1 MLEIAFEFHLNI
13 FFTVLEVVTPVFL
26 LAAIGYF
33 WVKLG
38 FEYRVEF
45 VTRLAMT
52 LAVPAL
58 VFTSLTQ
65 NTINPKF
72 LTEMIIVV
80 CMAYAVV
87 SVLALIFTFI
97 FKLDLRTFLM
107 PLISGNTGNLGLPL
121 CFLAFGKDGLGYA
134 VIVFAFTSIVA
145 FTFGL
150 WVVSGTRSFKQ
161 PLKEPLVP
169 ATILGLLFMFYGW
182 ETPKILTNSLNLIS
196 QMAIPLMLITLGV
209 AVARLKT
216 QLAFKTLGISIS
228 KIMIGTIAGITVGYQ
243 FSIPYEAFAV
253 LIIQMSMPVAV
264 TSYLLAEKYG
274 ANSEEVAG
282 LVVVSTFLT
291 TFTTPVVLSVLLS

>member
-1 MLEIAFEFHLNI
+1 MLDVAFEFHLII

-134 VIVFAFTSIVA
+134 VIIFAFTSIVA

-182 ETPKILTNSLNLIS
+182 EIPKILTNSLNLIS

>member
-1 MLEIAFEFHLNI
+1 MEIAFEFHLNI

-274 ANSEEVAG
+274 ANSEAVAG
-282 LVVVSTFLT
+282 LVVMSTFLT
-291 TFTTPVVLSVLLS
+291 TFATPVVLSVLLS

>member
-1 MLEIAFEFHLNI
+1 MVFIRVFEVIFPI
-13 FFTVLEVVTPVFL
+13 FF
-26 LAAIGYF
+26 LASLGF
-33 WVKLG
+33 CWVKFG

-72 LTEMIIVV
+72 LSEMILVV
-80 CMAYAVV
+80 CLAYAVV
-87 SVLALIFTFI
+87 SIIALIFTFI
-97 FKLDLRTFLM
+97 FKLDRRTFLM

-121 CFLAFGKDGLGYA
+121 CFLAFGQDGLGYA
-134 VIVFAFTSIVA
+134 DIVFAFTSIVA

-150 WVVSGTRSFKQ
+150 WVVSGSHSFKQ

-169 ATILGLLFMFYGW
+169 ATVLGLVFMFYDW
-182 ETPKILTNSLNLIS
+182 EIPQILTNALNLIA

-209 AVARLKT
+209 AVARIKT
-216 QLAFKTLGISIS
+216 TLAFKTIGISVS
-228 KIMIGTIAGITVGYQ
+228 KIIIGIFAAVAIGHQ
-243 FSIPYEAFAV
+243 FSLPYEASAV

-274 ANSEEVAG
+274 ANSEAVAG
-282 LVVVSTFLT
+282 LVVISTLLT
-291 TFTTPVVLSVLLS
+291 VFVTPVLLSFLLI

>member
-1 MLEIAFEFHLNI
+1 MNI

>member
-1 MLEIAFEFHLNI
+1 LLDIAFEFHLII

-182 ETPKILTNSLNLIS
+182 EIPKILTNSLNLIS

-282 LVVVSTFLT
+282 LVVISTFLT

>member
-1 MLEIAFEFHLNI
+1 MII

-182 ETPKILTNSLNLIS
+182 EIPKILTNSLNLIS

-291 TFTTPVVLSVLLS
+291 TFTTPVILSVLLI

>member
-1 MLEIAFEFHLNI
+1 MLDIAFEFNLII

-274 ANSEEVAG
+274 ANSEAVAG
-282 LVVVSTFLT
+282 LVVMSTFLT
-291 TFTTPVVLSVLLS
+291 TFTTPVVLSVLLI

>member
-274 ANSEEVAG
+274 ANSEAVAG
-282 LVVVSTFLT
+282 LVVMSTFLT
-291 TFTTPVVLSVLLS
+291 TFATPVVLSVLLI

>member
-1 MLEIAFEFHLNI
+1 MLEIAFEFHLII
-13 FFTVLEVVTPVFL
+13 FFRVLEVVTPVFL

-45 VTRLAMT
+45 VTKLAMT

-169 ATILGLLFMFYGW
+169 ATVLGLLFMLYGW

-274 ANSEEVAG
+274 ADSEAVAG
-282 LVVVSTFLT
+282 LVVISTFLT
-291 TFTTPVVLSVLLS
+291 TFTTPVVLSVLLI

>member
-1 MLEIAFEFHLNI
+1 MLDIAFEFHLII

-182 ETPKILTNSLNLIS
+182 EIPKILTNSLNLIS

-291 TFTTPVVLSVLLS
+291 TFTTPVVLSVLLI

>member
-1 MLEIAFEFHLNI
+1 MNI

-134 VIVFAFTSIVA
+134 VIIFAFTSIVA

-274 ANSEEVAG
+274 ANSEAVAG
-282 LVVVSTFLT
+282 LVVISTFLT
-291 TFTTPVVLSVLLS
+291 TFTTPVVLSVLLI

>member
-1 MLEIAFEFHLNI
+1 MNI

-182 ETPKILTNSLNLIS
+182 EIPKILTNSLNLIS

-274 ANSEEVAG
+274 ANSEAVAG
-282 LVVVSTFLT
+282 LVVISTFLT
-291 TFTTPVVLSVLLS
+291 TFTTPVVLSVLLI

>member
-1 MLEIAFEFHLNI
+1 MII

-182 ETPKILTNSLNLIS
+182 EIPKILTNSLNLIS

-274 ANSEEVAG
+274 ANSEAVAG
-282 LVVVSTFLT
+282 LVVISTFLT
-291 TFTTPVVLSVLLS
+291 TFTTPLVLSVLLI

>member
-1 MLEIAFEFHLNI
+1 MEIAFEFHLII

-87 SVLALIFTFI
+87 SLLALIFTFI

-182 ETPKILTNSLNLIS
+182 EIPKILTNSLNLIS

-291 TFTTPVVLSVLLS
+291 TFTTPVVLSVLLI

>member
-1 MLEIAFEFHLNI
+1 MSI

-26 LAAIGYF
+26 LATIGF
-33 WVKLG
+33 SWVKFG

-72 LTEMIIVV
+72 LSEMILVV
-80 CMAYAVV
+80 CLAYAVV
-87 SVLALIFTFI
+87 SIIALIFTFI
-97 FKLDLRTFLM
+97 FKLDRRTFLM

-121 CFLAFGKDGLGYA
+121 CFLAFGQDGLGYA

-150 WVVSGTRSFKQ
+150 WVVSGSHSLKQ

-169 ATILGLLFMFYGW
+169 ATLLGLVFMFYDW
-182 ETPKILTNSLNLIS
+182 EIPQILTNALNLIA

-209 AVARLKT
+209 AVARIKT
-216 QLAFKTLGISIS
+216 TLAFKTIGISVS
-228 KIMIGTIAGITVGYQ
+228 KIIIGIFAAVAIGYQ
-243 FSIPYEAFAV
+243 FSLPYEASAV

-274 ANSEEVAG
+274 ANSEAVAG
-282 LVVVSTFLT
+282 LVVISTLLT
-291 TFTTPVVLSVLLS
+291 VFVTPVLLSFLLI

>member
-1 MLEIAFEFHLNI
+1 MII

-182 ETPKILTNSLNLIS
+182 EIPKILTNSLNLIS

-228 KIMIGTIAGITVGYQ
+228 KIMIGTIAGIAVGYQ

-274 ANSEEVAG
+274 ANSEAVAG
-282 LVVVSTFLT
+282 LVVISTFLT

>member
-13 FFTVLEVVTPVFL
+13 FFTVLEIVTPVFL

-274 ANSEEVAG
+274 ANSEAVAG
-282 LVVVSTFLT
+282 LVVISTFLT
-291 TFTTPVVLSVLLS
+291 TFTTPVVLSVLLI

>member
-1 MLEIAFEFHLNI
+1 MSI

-26 LAAIGYF
+26 LATIGF
-33 WVKLG
+33 SWVKFG

-72 LTEMIIVV
+72 LSEMILVV
-80 CMAYAVV
+80 CLAYAVV
-87 SVLALIFTFI
+87 SIIALIFTFI
-97 FKLDLRTFLM
+97 FKLDRRTFLM

-121 CFLAFGKDGLGYA
+121 CFLAFGQDGLGYA

-150 WVVSGTRSFKQ
+150 WVVSGSHSFKQ
-161 PLKEPLVP
+161 PLNEPLVP
-169 ATILGLLFMFYGW
+169 ATVLGLVFMFYDW
-182 ETPKILTNSLNLIS
+182 EIPQILTNALNLIA

-209 AVARLKT
+209 AVARIKT
-216 QLAFKTLGISIS
+216 TLAFKTIGISVS
-228 KIMIGTIAGITVGYQ
+228 KIIIGIFAAVTIGHQ
-243 FSIPYEAFAV
+243 FSLPYEASAV

-274 ANSEEVAG
+274 ANSEAVAG
-282 LVVVSTFLT
+282 LVVISTLLT
-291 TFTTPVVLSVLLS
+291 AKT

>member
-1 MLEIAFEFHLNI
+1 MSI

-26 LAAIGYF
+26 LATIGF
-33 WVKLG
+33 SWVKFG

-72 LTEMIIVV
+72 LSEMILVV
-80 CMAYAVV
+80 CLAYAVV
-87 SVLALIFTFI
+87 SIIALIFTFI
-97 FKLDLRTFLM
+97 FKLDRRTFLM

-121 CFLAFGKDGLGYA
+121 CFLAFGQDGLGYA

-150 WVVSGTRSFKQ
+150 WVVSGSHSFKQ

-169 ATILGLLFMFYGW
+169 ATVLGLVFMFYDW
-182 ETPKILTNSLNLIS
+182 EIPQILTNALNLIA

-209 AVARLKT
+209 AVARIKT
-216 QLAFKTLGISIS
+216 TLAFKTIGISVS
-228 KIMIGTIAGITVGYQ
+228 KIIIGIFAAVAIGHQ
-243 FSIPYEAFAV
+243 FSLPNEASAV

-274 ANSEEVAG
+274 ANSEAVAG
-282 LVVVSTFLT
+282 LVVISTLLT
-291 TFTTPVVLSVLLS
+291 VFVTPVLLSFLLI

>member
-1 MLEIAFEFHLNI
+1 MII

-26 LAAIGYF
+26 LAAIGYS

-65 NTINPKF
+65 NTINPQF
-72 LTEMIIVV
+72 LSEMIIVA
-80 CMAYAVV
+80 CMAYALV
-87 SVLALIFTFI
+87 SVLGLIFTFI

-161 PLKEPLVP
+161 TLKEPLVP

-182 ETPKILTNSLNLIS
+182 ETPKILTNTLNLIA
-196 QMAIPLMLITLGV
+196 QIAIPLMLITLGV

-216 QLAFKTLGISIS
+216 RLAFKTLGISIS
-228 KIMIGTIAGITVGYQ
+228 KIMIGIIAGISIGYQ
-243 FSIPYEAFAV
+243 FSLPYEAFAV
-253 LIIQMSMPVAV
+253 LVIQMSMPVAV

>member
-1 MLEIAFEFHLNI
+1 MSI

-26 LAAIGYF
+26 LATIGF
-33 WVKLG
+33 SWVKFG

-72 LTEMIIVV
+72 LSEMILVV
-80 CMAYAVV
+80 CLAYAVV
-87 SVLALIFTFI
+87 SIIALIFTFI
-97 FKLDLRTFLM
+97 FKLDRRTFLM

-121 CFLAFGKDGLGYA
+121 CFLAFGQDGLGYA

-150 WVVSGTRSFKQ
+150 WVVSGSHSFKQ
-161 PLKEPLVP
+161 PLKEPLVT
-169 ATILGLLFMFYGW
+169 ATVLGLVFMFYDW
-182 ETPKILTNSLNLIS
+182 EIPQILTNALNLIA

-209 AVARLKT
+209 AVARIKT
-216 QLAFKTLGISIS
+216 TLAFKTIGISVS
-228 KIMIGTIAGITVGYQ
+228 KIIIGIFAAVAIGHQ
-243 FSIPYEAFAV
+243 FSLPYEASAV

-274 ANSEEVAG
+274 TNSEAVAG
-282 LVVVSTFLT
+282 LVVISTLLT
-291 TFTTPVVLSVLLS
+291 VFVTPVLLSFLLI

>member
-1 MLEIAFEFHLNI
+1 MDIAFEFPLFI

-52 LAVPAL
+52 IAIPAL

-182 ETPKILTNSLNLIS
+182 EIPKILTNSLNLIS

-274 ANSEEVAG
+274 ANSESVAG
-282 LVVVSTFLT
+282 LVVISTFLT
-291 TFTTPVVLSVLLS
+291 TFTTPVVLSVLLI

>member
-1 MLEIAFEFHLNI
+1 LSI

-26 LAAIGYF
+26 LATIGF
-33 WVKLG
+33 SWVKFG

-65 NTINPKF
+65 NTINPIF
-72 LTEMIIVV
+72 LSEMIIVV
-80 CMAYAVV
+80 CLAYAVV
-87 SVLALIFTFI
+87 SIIALIFTYI

-121 CFLAFGKDGLGYA
+121 CFLAFGQDGLGYA

-145 FTFGL
+145 FTLGL
-150 WVVSGTRSFKQ
+150 WVVSGIHSFKQ

-169 ATILGLLFMFYGW
+169 ATVLGLVFMFYDW
-182 ETPKILTNSLNLIS
+182 EIPKTLTNALNLIA

-209 AVARLKT
+209 AVARIKT
-216 QLAFKTLGISIS
+216 TLAFKTIGISVS
-228 KIMIGTIAGITVGYQ
+228 KIIIGIFAAVSIGHQ
-243 FSIPYEAFAV
+243 FLLPYEAYAV

-274 ANSEEVAG
+274 ANSEAVAG
-282 LVVVSTFLT
+282 LVVISTLLT
-291 TFTTPVVLSVLLS
+291 VFVTPVLLSFLLT

>member
-1 MLEIAFEFHLNI
+1 M
-13 FFTVLEVVTPVFL
+13 FL
-26 LAAIGYF
+26 LATIGF
-33 WVKLG
+33 SWVKFG

-65 NTINPKF
+65 NTINPIF
-72 LTEMIIVV
+72 LSEMIIIV
-80 CMAYAVV
+80 CLAYAVV
-87 SVLALIFTFI
+87 SIMALIFTFI

-121 CFLAFGKDGLGYA
+121 CFLAFGQDGLGYA

-145 FTFGL
+145 FTLGL
-150 WVVSGTRSFKQ
+150 WVVSGVHSFKQ

-169 ATILGLLFMFYGW
+169 ATILGLVFMFYDW
-182 ETPKILTNSLNLIS
+182 EIPKTLMNALNLIA

-209 AVARLKT
+209 AVARIKT
-216 QLAFKTLGISIS
+216 TLGFKTIGISVS
-228 KIMIGTIAGITVGYQ
+228 KIIIGIFTAVAVGHQ
-243 FSIPYEAFAV
+243 FSLPYEAYAV

-274 ANSEEVAG
+274 ANSEAVAG
-282 LVVVSTFLT
+282 LVVISTLLT
-291 TFTTPVVLSVLLS
+291 IFVTPVLLSFLLI

>member
-1 MLEIAFEFHLNI
+1 LEIAFEFHLNI

-97 FKLDLRTFLM
+97 FELDLRTFLM

-274 ANSEEVAG
+274 ANSEAVAG
-282 LVVVSTFLT
+282 LVVMSTFLT
-291 TFTTPVVLSVLLS
+291 TFATPVVLSVLLI

>member
-1 MLEIAFEFHLNI
+1 MDIAFEFDLNI

-26 LAAIGYF
+26 LAALGYF

-87 SVLALIFTFI
+87 SALALIFTFI

-134 VIVFAFTSIVA
+134 VIVFAFTSIIA
-145 FTFGL
+145 FTVGL
-150 WVVSGTRSFKQ
+150 WVVSDIRSFKQ

-169 ATILGLLFMFYGW
+169 ATILGLLFMYYGW
-182 ETPKILTNSLNLIS
+182 ETPKIFTNSLNLIA

-253 LIIQMSMPVAV
+253 LIIQMSMPIAV

-274 ANSEEVAG
+274 ANSEAVAG
-282 LVVVSTFLT
+282 LVVISTFLT
-291 TFTTPVVLSVLLS
+291 TFTTPVILSFLFL

>member
-1 MLEIAFEFHLNI
+1 MLELSLII

-26 LAAIGYF
+26 LAAIGYS

-65 NTINPKF
+65 NTINPQ
-72 LTEMIIVV
+72 LLSDMILVV
-80 CMAYAVV
+80 CMAYALV
-87 SVLALIFTFI
+87 SVLGLIFTFI

-182 ETPKILTNSLNLIS
+182 ETPKILTNSLNLIA

-216 QLAFKTLGISIS
+216 RLAFKTLGISIS
-228 KIMIGTIAGITVGYQ
+228 KIMIGTSVGIAVGYQ
-243 FSIPYEAFAV
+243 FSLPYEAFAV
-253 LIIQMSMPVAV
+253 LVIQMSMPVAV

-274 ANSEEVAG
+274 ANSEAVAG
-282 LVVVSTFLT
+282 LVVTSTFLT
-291 TFTTPVVLSVLLS
+291 TFTTPLLLSFLLI

>member
-1 MLEIAFEFHLNI
+1 MLEIAFEFHLII
-13 FFTVLEVVTPVFL
+13 FITVLEVVTPVFL

-150 WVVSGTRSFKQ
+150 WVVSGTRSFTQ

-274 ANSEEVAG
+274 ANSEAVAG
-282 LVVVSTFLT
+282 LVVISTFLT
-291 TFTTPVVLSVLLS
+291 TFTTPVVLSVLLI

>member
-1 MLEIAFEFHLNI
+1 MLDIAFEFHLII

-134 VIVFAFTSIVA
+134 VIVFAFTSIIA
-145 FTFGL
+145 FTVGL
-150 WVVSGTRSFKQ
+150 WVVSDIRSFKQ

-169 ATILGLLFMFYGW
+169 ATILGLLFMYYGW
-182 ETPKILTNSLNLIS
+182 ETPKIFTNSLNLIA

>member
-1 MLEIAFEFHLNI
+1 MNI

-169 ATILGLLFMFYGW
+169 ATILGLLFMFFGW

-274 ANSEEVAG
+274 ANSEAVAG
-282 LVVVSTFLT
+282 LVVISTFLT
-291 TFTTPVVLSVLLS
+291 TFTTPVVLSVLLI

>member
-1 MLEIAFEFHLNI
+1 LLEIAFEFHLNI

-274 ANSEEVAG
+274 ANSEAVAG
-282 LVVVSTFLT
+282 LVVISTFLT
-291 TFTTPVVLSVLLS
+291 TFTTPVVLSVLLI

>member
-1 MLEIAFEFHLNI
+1 MEIAFEFDLNI

-26 LAAIGYF
+26 LAALGYF

-182 ETPKILTNSLNLIS
+182 EIPKILTNSLNLIS

-274 ANSEEVAG
+274 TNSEEVAG

-291 TFTTPVVLSVLLS
+291 TFTTPVILSFL

>member
-1 MLEIAFEFHLNI
+1 MEIAFEFHLNI

-150 WVVSGTRSFKQ
+150 WVVFGTRSFKQ

-274 ANSEEVAG
+274 ANSEAVAG
-282 LVVVSTFLT
+282 LVVISTFLT
-291 TFTTPVVLSVLLS
+291 TFTTPVVLSVLLI

>member
-1 MLEIAFEFHLNI
+1 MLEIAFEFDLNI

-274 ANSEEVAG
+274 ANSEAVAG
-282 LVVVSTFLT
+282 LVVISTFLT
-291 TFTTPVVLSVLLS
+291 TFTTPVVLSVLLI

>member
-1 MLEIAFEFHLNI
+1 MII

-26 LAAIGYF
+26 IAAIGYF
-33 WVKLG
+33 WVKSG

-72 LTEMIIVV
+72 LTDMIIVV
-80 CMAYAVV
+80 CMAYALV

-121 CFLAFGKDGLGYA
+121 CFLAFGNDGLGYA

-145 FTFGL
+145 FTVGL
-150 WVVSGTRSFKQ
+150 WVVSGIRSFKQ

-169 ATILGLLFMFYGW
+169 ATILGLLFMLYGW
-182 ETPKILTNSLNLIS
+182 ETPKILTNSLNLIA

-216 QLAFKTLGISIS
+216 QIALKTLGISIS
-228 KIMIGTIAGITVGYQ
+228 KIIIGTIAGIAVGYQ

-274 ANSEEVAG
+274 ASSEAVAG
-282 LVVVSTFLT
+282 LVVISTFLT
-291 TFTTPVVLSVLLS
+291 TFTTPVLLSFLLI